1 MNRSPLLVLLLAAVL
16 AACGG
21 DGASQADATAT
32 TEPTASPTA
41 EATASAEPAETDDG
55 SGSGSGSDTALEELI
70 PDELNGVARTDVPGM
85 GDMIAGVLQ
94 EQGLNAEDAE
104 FIFTSYGD
112 VSGTDAVILSAFR
125 IPGMGQA
132 QLELFAQ
139 MMSGAQ
145 GTEGVETEQVDIGGK
160 SVLRMTATTAGQEG
174 TVFLY
179 FAEDA
184 AFTVISQDQASAEQL
199 LAELP

>member
-1 MNRSPLLVLLLAAVL
+1 MHRSPLLVLLLAAVL

-21 DGASQADATAT
+21 DGANQADATAT

-41 EATASAEPAETDDG
+41 EATASPEPTETDDG
-55 SGSGSGSDTALEELI
+55 TGSGSDTALEELI

-85 GDMIAGVLQ
+85 GEMIAGVLQ
-94 EQGLNAEDAE
+94 EQGMNAEDAE

-112 VSGTDAVILSAFR
+112 VNGTDAVILSAFR

-184 AFTVISQDQASAEQL
+184 AFTVISQNQASAEQL